1 MENENYDSN
10 DEATTL
16 SLKSIESIIKEAED
30 SNEVKMLSLENIERG
45 IKEMEDSYGE
55 YLVKKENAEK
65 AAKQLSFIIAML
77 GSVGQSMG
85 GTSSSGS
92 TNNPNSFV
100 GDVRELSFDEWTEF
114 SPEERTKI
122 IQLYESR
129 GESLEK
135 WRTGMIVFAVFLI
148 FIFFVILLA

>member
-1 MENENYDSN
+1 MENENYDCNN
-10 DEATTL
+10 DAP
-16 SLKSIESIIKEAED
+16 K
-30 SNEVKMLSLENIERG
+30 LSLESIERK
-45 IKEMEDSYGE
+45 IKEEEDSYGE

-65 AAKQLSFIIAML
+65 AAKQLSSIIALL
-77 GSVGQSMG
+77 GSLGQSIGQSMG

-114 SPEERTKI
+114 SPEERAKI

-135 WRTGMIVFAVFLI
+135 WRTGMIVFGVLLILGI
-148 FIFFVILLA
+148 FIFFAILFAS